1 MNKFD
6 FSISSYCNAACPACK
21 RYENFNKPFYDPNDN
36 LHPGLNQVHMDFEKY
51 KFIIERDIKI
61 FKNSEVTFEG
71 ELGDSLVNP
80 KIKDFIF
87 FSSNIFNSIRI
98 VTNGGLRSKN
108 FFKEIGNT
116 LKHVQIFFSIDG
128 LDDYTNQRYRRR
140 VNTRKAIEN
149 MLTHRNTLYGKD
161 NTWWKYI
168 IFEHNWFEIPEV
180 LDFAKINDLQIT
192 LVLNTRSKFVLPNRL
207 ISKISNNYE
216 KNKFEKSYLQLGN

>member
-1 MNKFD
+1 
-6 FSISSYCNAACPACK
+6 
-21 RYENFNKPFYDPNDN
+21 
-36 LHPGLNQVHMDFEKY
+36 
-51 KFIIERDIKI
+51 
-61 FKNSEVTFEG
+61 
-71 ELGDSLVNP
+71 
-80 KIKDFIF
+80 
-87 FSSNIFNSIRI
+87 
-98 VTNGGLRSKN
+98 
-108 FFKEIGNT
+108 
-116 LKHVQIFFSIDG
+116 
-128 LDDYTNQRYRRR
+128 
-140 VNTRKAIEN
+140 

>member
-1 MNKFD
+1 MDIID
-6 FSISSYCNAACPACK
+6 FKLST
-21 RYENFNKPFYDPNDN
+21 
-36 LHPGLNQVHMDFEKY
+36 LVG
-51 KFIIERDIKI
+51 
-61 FKNSEVTFEG
+61 KN
-71 ELGDSLVNP
+71 
-80 KIKDFIF
+80 
-87 FSSNIFNSIRI
+87 
-98 VTNGGLRSKN
+98 
-108 FFKEIGNT
+108 
-116 LKHVQIFFSIDG
+116 VQIFFSIDG